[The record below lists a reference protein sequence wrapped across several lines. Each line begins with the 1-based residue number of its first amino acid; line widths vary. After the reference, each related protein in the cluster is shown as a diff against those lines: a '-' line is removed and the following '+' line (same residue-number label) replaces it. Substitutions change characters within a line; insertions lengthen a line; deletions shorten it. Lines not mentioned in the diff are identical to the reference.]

1 MQNPGMELHNPGV
14 KAEIAAS
21 AARLVVEDGLEFGTA
36 KRQAVHMLGLPP
48 RTPLP
53 DNEDVED
60 AVFEYIA
67 VFCADTQPVELA
79 ALRDL
84 AMRWMERMAA
94 FRPHLT
100 SAVWRG
106 NATRRSDIVIDLF
119 CDDCKSAE
127 LALIDMRVRYQAH
140 TVGGIRGDTAEAL
153 TVMDLCPGIED
164 RVAVHLRVHDHDQLR
179 GALRADARGRPPRG
193 DLAAL
198 RIRMR
203 EDHP

>member
-1 MQNPGMELHNPGV
+1 
-14 KAEIAAS
+14 
-21 AARLVVEDGLEFGTA
+21 
-36 KRQAVHMLGLPP
+36 MLGLPP
-48 RTPLP
+48 RTRLP
-53 DNEDVED
+53 DNEEVED

-67 VFCADTQPVELA
+67 VFCADAQRVELA
-79 ALRDL
+79 ALRSL

-94 FRPHLT
+94 FRPHIT

-140 TVGGIRGDTAEAL
+140 TVGGLRGDTAEAL
-153 TVMDLCPGIED
+153 TVMDVCPGFAD

-179 GALRADARGRPPRG
+179 GALRGTRG
-193 DLAAL
+193 DAHPGATWRRCAFACAKFTHEPPGRSLCEGEF
-198 RIRMR
+198 RTRRM
-203 EDHP
+203 EDA